1 MIYAKNL
8 NKYYKKHLNPPFD
21 YSRYQPFNQE
31 YKYFMIIP
39 VYNEYDYI
47 LNTLKSINSNE
58 SSYLSNLLVV
68 LVINNSKDENK
79 AIINSNRQTHKLIIK
94 QKYNFEYT
102 IIDCYSNQYALDEK
116 YSGVGFARKIGMD
129 FCLKFS
135 NKHSLL
141 CCMDADTLINNNYFK
156 NISDTFKDKRIQ
168 ACTINF
174 SHQKSNNNDL
184 KEAILKYENKLKL
197 IALSIKKTGSPY
209 GYISMGSTMVCTTKA
224 YIAIGGM
231 SKKTV
236 TEDFYFLQALAKH
249 SKIHF
254 IKKVL
259 VHPSP
264 RCEQRVYLGTGFRM
278 REYKKNK
285 KFTNLDYSK
294 SAYNS
299 LKILLSSV
307 DRYWGIDYI
316 NFKEQLKKK
325 LNKNSIKF
333 LEKHNLNLVWSKFI
347 KSSKTK
353 NQFIL
358 FFNQWFDALK
368 TIKFL
373 KALSE
378 IR

>member
-1 MIYAKNL
+1 MIYAEKL
-8 NKYYKKHLNPPFD
+8 DKYYKKHLNPRFD
-21 YSRYQPFNQE
+21 YSRYKPSNQE

-47 LNTLKSINSNE
+47 LDTLKSINSNGL
-58 SSYLSNLLVV
+58 SYLSNLLVV

-79 AIINSNRQTHKLIIK
+79 TIVQSNRQTHKLIIK
-94 QKYNFEYT
+94 QKYNFEYM
-102 IIDCYSNQYALDEK
+102 IIDCYSNKCALDEK

-135 NKHSLL
+135 NEHSLL
-141 CCMDADTLINNNYFK
+141 CCMDADTLINNKYFK

-174 SHQKSNNNDL
+174 SHQKSDNNNL

-197 IALSIKKTGSPY
+197 IALSIKKIGSPY
-209 GYISMGSTMVCTTKA
+209 GYVSMGSAMVCTTKA

-231 SKKTV
+231 SKKNV

-254 IKKVL
+254 IKKIL
-259 VHPSP
+259 VYPSS

-278 REYKKNK
+278 KEYEKNK
-285 KFTNLDYSK
+285 KFTNLDYSI
-294 SAYNS
+294 SSYSS
-299 LKILLSSV
+299 LKILLSQV
-307 DRYWGIDYI
+307 DKYWGVDYL
-316 NFKEQLKKK
+316 NFKEQLKKR
-325 LNKNSIKF
+325 LSNSSIKF
-333 LEKHNLNLVWSKFI
+333 LEKHNLNLVWNQFI

-353 NQFIL
+353 KQFIL